1 MSLSER
7 ALAPKEFAGEVKCF
21 ARGLQQDKVG
31 GEDVHHALPDMKLSG
46 RARIRQ
52 QMGVSAR
59 IVEQDLVGA
68 DVKQDRR

>member
-31 GEDVHHALPDMKLSG
+31 GEDVHHALPDVQLG
-46 RARIRQ
+46 LA
-52 QMGVSAR
+52 AT
-59 IVEQDLVGA
+59 
-68 DVKQDRR
+68 

>member
-1 MSLSER
+1 M
-7 ALAPKEFAGEVKCF
+7 
-21 ARGLQQDKVG
+21 KV
-31 GEDVHHALPDMKLSG
+31 SG

-68 DVKQDRR
+68 DVKQARR